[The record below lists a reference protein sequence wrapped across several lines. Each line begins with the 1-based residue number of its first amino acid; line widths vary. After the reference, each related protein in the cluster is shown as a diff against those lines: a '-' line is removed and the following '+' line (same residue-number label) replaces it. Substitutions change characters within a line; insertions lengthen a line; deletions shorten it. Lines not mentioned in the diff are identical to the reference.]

1 MPPMPAESIVVSR
14 PDLASLQEA
23 PIRESWII
31 DGAPVARSQELS
43 RSVDGTTVTMHW
55 SCTAGRFYWYFGID
69 ETVQI
74 LEGEVIVRKI
84 GEAETTLA
92 AGDVALFRAGTWCVW
107 HVPRY
112 VRKIALCR
120 DAMPRLAGSALR
132 LIKRSL
138 ERFAPRNLDAP
149 PKDFGDSMYS
159 INPNL
164 RKTG

>member
-1 MPPMPAESIVVSR
+1 MPAEAIVVSR
-14 PDLASLQEA
+14 PELAALKDA

-31 DGAPVARSQELS
+31 EGAPVARAQELS

-55 SCTAGRFYWYFGID
+55 SCTSGTFYWYFGID

-92 AGDVALFRAGTWCVW
+92 VGDVALFRAGTWCIW
-107 HVPRY
+107 HVPHR
-112 VRKIALCR
+112 VRKIAICR
-120 DAMPRLAGSALR
+120 DAMPRLAGSVLR

-138 ERFAPRNLDAP
+138 DRLAPRNLDAP
-149 PKDFGDSMYS
+149 PGKFATSMYS